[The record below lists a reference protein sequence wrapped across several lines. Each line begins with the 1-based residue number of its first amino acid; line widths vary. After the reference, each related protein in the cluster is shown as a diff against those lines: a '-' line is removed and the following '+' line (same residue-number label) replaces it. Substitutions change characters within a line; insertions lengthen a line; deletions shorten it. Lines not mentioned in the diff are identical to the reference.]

1 MENRIEIRQFVWKC
15 FFSIVYPK
23 SFSNWKYD
31 FDSTYYD
38 KNTSKLTRK
47 RKIFYTKVLLYK
59 VMIFHVVFC
68 CIRCMHVFI
77 LKSYKFD
84 RL

>member
-1 MENRIEIRQFVWKC
+1 M

-47 RKIFYTKVLLYK
+47 RKIFYTKGTFIQSNDISRRILLYQ
-59 VMIFHVVFC
+59 
-68 CIRCMHVFI
+68 MHACVHI
-77 LKSYKFD
+77 EKLQI
-84 RL
+84 